1 MSNTKIIEHEFDY
14 LVPASVEDALNKLS
28 KGNTKLLA
36 GGTDLIVRLKMGA
49 LKPDY
54 VIDIGRL
61 KDLVFMSKS
70 SEGYEIGAGVKLSSI
85 ERGDYVIKNYPA
97 LAEAVHSIGGTQV
110 RNMGTIVGN
119 LCNASP
125 GADSAPPLLVYE
137 TEVEILQLSADGRVS
152 GKRIP
157 ITEFFM
163 GPGKTVLEKNQLV
176 SKIIIPVLPDNC
188 ASAFKKIARV
198 TLDISKISCAVYFED
213 ANGKFKNVRVAFGAT
228 AATPIRTPKIEKVL
242 NGETIAMETV
252 ERVAESVVDEIS
264 PITDVR
270 STAEY
275 RREVAPVLFKD
286 TFELAIQRLKGEN

>member
-14 LVPASVEDALNKLS
+14 LVPANVEDALNKLS
-28 KGNTKLLA
+28 RGNTKVLA

-54 VIDIGRL
+54 LVDVSRL
-61 KDLVFMSKS
+61 KDLVFMSGS
-70 SEGYEIGAGVKLSSI
+70 SEGYEIGAGVKLSSV
-85 ERGDYVIKNYPA
+85 EREDYIVTHYPA

-125 GADSAPPLLVYE
+125 GADSAPPLLVYG
-137 TEVEILQLSADGRVS
+137 TEIEILKLASDGRIS
-152 GKRIP
+152 AKKIP
-157 ITEFFM
+157 LDEFFV
-163 GPGKTVLEKNQLV
+163 GPGKTILKEDQLV
-176 SKIIIPVLPDNC
+176 SKIIIPILPDNC

-198 TLDISKISCAVYFED
+198 TLDISKISCAVYFESE
-213 ANGKFKNVRVAFGAT
+213 GGRFKNVKVAFGAT
-228 AATPIRTPKIEKVL
+228 AARPIRTPKIEEAL
-242 NGETIAMETV
+242 SGEKIDMEIV
-252 ERVAESVVDEIS
+252 ARVARDVVNEIS

-275 RREVAPVLFKD
+275 RREVAPVLFRD
-286 TFELAIQRLKGEN
+286 TFELAFERLKGEN